1 MLQSCFPGTAS
12 VAPRLLSS
20 AVCCGP
26 LQDFS
31 KLSLLWSMLASRRGF
46 LACQPHFVCTC
57 EGPEA
62 VDAACCSSKLLTET
76 CVCPSHSGL
85 CLTTCRARRRAL
97 TRAFC
102 KADLWGQS
110 RGGRSSTKLEQSEW
124 LDAALLKLCYCRRSH
139 EEVRQHEPMPKTVS
153 IREASSIEPSA

>member
-1 MLQSCFPGTAS
+1 MSPFWHCQCCTPATQLGG
-12 VAPRLLSS
+12 LLWSS
-20 AVCCGP
+20 EE
-26 LQDFS
+26 DFS
-31 KLSLLWSMLASRRGF
+31 KLSLLWSMLGSRRGF

-62 VDAACCSSKLLTET
+62 VDAACCSSKLLAET

-85 CLTTCRARRRAL
+85 CLATCRARRRAL
-97 TRAFC
+97 TRAHLC

-124 LDAALLKLCYCRRSH
+124 VDAALLKLCYCRRSH
-139 EEVRQHEPMPKTVS
+139 EEVRQRQCRFGRHQ
-153 IREASSIEPSA
+153 A